1 MFKLL
6 LGLLGKG
13 SGGKSVAG
21 NLAWD
26 IREAIKGK
34 ELDPEKLIELQTKIN
49 AVEAQHRTLF
59 VAGWRPFIGWICG
72 VALAYNFVIRDL
84 FIWITKLYANAKPHI
99 QPTKGRHP
107 ATNKVLC
114 EASTIL
120 IFVCNSIS
128 FSGPNSLPFIASL
141 ISQAKPPATD
151 FLPSPPFK
159 RPKINFHI
167 Y

>member
-13 SGGKSVAG
+13 SGNKTVAG

-84 FIWITKLYANAKPHI
+84 FIWITQTTEAPPALQMDHLMTVLLGMLGLGGMRSYEK
-99 QPTKGRHP
+99 TKGL
-107 ATNKVLC
+107 TK
-114 EASTIL
+114 
-120 IFVCNSIS
+120 
-128 FSGPNSLPFIASL
+128 
-141 ISQAKPPATD
+141 
-151 FLPSPPFK
+151 
-159 RPKINFHI
+159 
-167 Y
+167 